1 VKYAFGPFGEGGYD
15 SGAMVD
21 SPPAQRSAHPSIEQE
36 ELRGISRTVAEIE
49 WLLLILVLVYV
60 IVGRPLPDIEP
71 ALSMALFFYAAFVMS
86 FRYTNFYRRETR
98 WKICVETLAMI
109 VFITW
114 ALWFTGGAASPLL
127 NAYLLVVI
135 TAALTLGKFI
145 TLVHV
150 ALIGACLLVLDS
162 MVGGKDLVRLAYL
175 GGFGAQ
181 LAPVILVAYITTM
194 FSADIRYGLN
204 RAKLLSETD
213 ELSGLYN
220 MRGFVVIANR
230 LFAQAQRYARSA
242 SFLMVDSD
250 SLKQVNDTYGHEAG
264 NRLLQH
270 VVKAMQGH
278 LRATD
283 VPARYGG
290 DEFIIMLPDTPA
302 RGALEVAERIRNA
315 VESTPFA
322 TEAGRAPCT
331 VSIGVASFPQDGRSI
346 ESLLARADRA
356 LYDAKAAGRNRV
368 VQYNAGMERTAPPAA
383 EAQIPN
389 ST

>member
-1 VKYAFGPFGEGGYD
+1 
-15 SGAMVD
+15 MVD
-21 SPPAQRSAHPSIEQE
+21 SPPAQRGAHPSIEQE

-60 IVGRPLPDIEP
+60 VFGRPLPDIEP
-71 ALSMALFFYAAFVMS
+71 ALSTALFFYAAFVMS
-86 FRYTNFYRRETR
+86 FRYTNFYKRETR
-98 WKICVETLAMI
+98 WKICVETLAMV

-135 TAALTLGKFI
+135 TAALTLGKFL
-145 TLVHV
+145 TLAHV
-150 ALIGACLLVLDS
+150 ALIGACLLLLDWQ
-162 MVGGKDLVRLAYL
+162 VGGKDMVRLAYL
-175 GGFGAQ
+175 GGFAAQ

-213 ELSGLYN
+213 ELTGLYN

-250 SLKQVNDTYGHEAG
+250 SLKQVNDSYGHEAG

-322 TEAGRAPCT
+322 AEGARVPCT
-331 VSIGVASFPQDGRSI
+331 VSIGVASYPQDGRGI

-356 LYDAKAAGRNRV
+356 LYEAKAGGRNRV
-368 VQYNAGMERTAPPAA
+368 TQHNAAMERAAPPPAD
-383 EAQIPN
+383 AQIPN

>member
-1 VKYAFGPFGEGGYD
+1 MPD
-15 SGAMVD
+15 SR
-21 SPPAQRSAHPSIEQE
+21 PQAQRITLPSVEQE

-49 WLLLILVLVYV
+49 WLLLVLVLVYV
-60 IVGRPLPDIEP
+60 VFGRSIPDIEP

-86 FRYTNFYRRETR
+86 FRYTNFYKRETR
-98 WKICVETLAMI
+98 WKIAVETLAM
-109 VFITW
+109 VGFITW
-114 ALWFTGGAASPLL
+114 VLWFTGGLASPLL

-135 TAALTLGKFI
+135 TAALTLGKTV

-150 ALIGACLLVLDS
+150 ALIGACYLFLGWQAGGSNLLQ
-162 MVGGKDLVRLAYL
+162 LAYW
-175 GGFGAQ
+175 GGFGAR
-181 LAPVILVAYITTM
+181 LAPVVLVAYITTM

-213 ELSGLYN
+213 DLTGLYN

-230 LFAQAQRYARSA
+230 LFAQAQRYERDA

-250 SLKQVNDTYGHEAG
+250 SLKQVNDTHGHDAG
-264 NRLLQH
+264 NRVLQH
-270 VVKAMQGH
+270 LVKAMQGH

-290 DEFIIMLPDTPA
+290 DEFVVMLPDTPA

-315 VESTPFA
+315 VESSPFVND
-322 TEAGRAPCT
+322 AGRVTCT
-331 VSIGVASFPQDGRSI
+331 VSVGVASFPRDGRTL

-356 LYDAKAAGRNRV
+356 LYLAKQGGRNQV
-368 VQYNAGMERTAPPAA
+368 A
-383 EAQIPN
+383 EFRPD
-389 ST
+389 